1 MKRFCLFLTL
11 AVGLQAQ
18 VLLPPPEAQPRPRIF
33 TLTQGEVLPAAQ
45 EKPAVASLPVE
56 AVPPAPALELLA
68 EGWQLKEVAAD
79 GSKMDDGFDRPAAV
93 RALAVA
99 PGPQRGQ
106 QTVMTTHQAWLKMAD
121 AQKIRPGVR
130 EFVYNPPLMMMN
142 DTRAWDNAE
151 EIPAS
156 AVRTVVDSDGK
167 VVRQE
172 MALLGAQL
180 GSAGVFTPQ
189 GTFLA
194 GEENPMQAGFC
205 PVGSPAVGGLF
216 ALQAT
221 QMRGLAVPQTWSLWP
236 QGRTPSMKALA
247 LDEVNA
253 CYYVAGQGALYRWR
267 PNAWDN
273 PALGGRLEIL
283 SVERPKEGLADG
295 QFVWN
300 VGRLYAA
307 AWVPVE
313 NSAAEQGALYQI
325 GNLTGVAARGGEV
338 WMSQQGRAEF
348 LVLKNNKLTV
358 VALAGGPVQPAALC
372 AAPTGELLAVDAK
385 VPCRLMLLTREGQW
399 KTLLKANEPQARLTG
414 LALSADGRW
423 IWLGVSGG
431 QKSGLVALRKP

>member
-18 VLLPPPEAQPRPRIF
+18 VLLPSSQTQPRPRVFSIA
-33 TLTQGEVLPAAQ
+33 QGQVTPAEP
-45 EKPAVASLPVE
+45 EKPAVASAPIPAE
-56 AVPPAPALELLA
+56 PPAPTLEVVSD
-68 EGWQLKEVAAD
+68 GWQLKELAREGAQ
-79 GSKMDDGFDRPAAV
+79 MDDGFARPVAV
-93 RALAVA
+93 RAVAVTL
-99 PGPQRGQ
+99 GPQRGQ
-106 QTVMTTHQAWLKMAD
+106 QTVITTHQAWLKMAD

-130 EFVYNPPLMMMN
+130 EFVYNPPLMMVS
-142 DTRAWDNAE
+142 DARAWDKAE
-151 EIPAS
+151 QIPAS

-189 GTFLA
+189 GVFLA

-205 PVGSPAVGGLF
+205 PVGSPAVGAVF
-216 ALQAT
+216 AVEAT
-221 QMRGLAVPQTWSLWP
+221 QMRGLAVPQTWPLWP

-247 LDEVNA
+247 VDAVNG

-295 QFVWN
+295 QFAWS

-307 AWVPVE
+307 AWVPLE
-313 NSAAEQGALYQI
+313 NVKNIGETPYQLGAVMGI
-325 GNLTGVAARGGEV
+325 ASRGGEV

-358 VALAGGPVQPAALC
+358 VALAGGPAQPAALC
-372 AAPTGELLAVDAK
+372 ASPTGELLAVDAK
-385 VPCRLMLLTREGQW
+385 APCRVMLLTREGQW
-399 KTLLKANEPQARLTG
+399 KTLLKANEPQARLAG
-414 LALSADGRW
+414 LALSPDGHW
-423 IWLGVSGG
+423 VWVGINGG
-431 QKSGLVALRKP
+431 QKAGLVALQKL